1 MAAAP
6 LLPAS
11 GAETGVTPREV
22 LIGQTLT
29 LQGGSNNYGV
39 AVQEGVAAVVQSVNA
54 QGGVFG
60 RKLVVRVLDDDNK
73 SSLAGTNARALVQR
87 DKVFVLFG
95 SIEGGPSTAVADV
108 AAELAVPFFGPMAG
122 SPGLRRPHQPWVF
135 PVRAEHREEFRAL
148 LQHARSIGEM
158 RVAFLRSDSA
168 IGQAHLDNVRALCK
182 ELGLEL
188 VLDLPFRSDVPDA
201 QLADL
206 ADRIGK
212 ADVQMVFNHGSPDVY
227 GRLIMAARARGLRT
241 SFSAV
246 NSGAAQLA
254 KRLGVLAHGMVFA
267 QVMPSPWER
276 KWAVTRIYQEVF
288 TRAWPGREFSYGS
301 LEGFVTAR
309 ALVEALRA
317 AGPNLTRAGFVQGL
331 YATGGL
337 DVDGL
342 RVSFKPGDHTGM
354 GLVDLSI
361 VTREGRFR
369 H

>member
-182 ELGLEL
+182 ELG
-188 VLDLPFRSDVPDA
+188 
-201 QLADL
+201 
-206 ADRIGK
+206 K